1 MLLANVAQ
9 LVEQFTRNEQVAGS
23 NPAISSKKCSAIVP
37 SIFWCYVFCEL
48 VSKIHIMH
56 PVGGEHHAAALR
68 WYDYISP
75 SAFAKHDVSAKADIL
90 YLVIL
95 GIMYL
100 ASARHFL

>member
-56 PVGGEHHAAALR
+56 PVGVYIMPPLCGGTTVIIYPRSQNMMYHLR
-68 WYDYISP
+68 
-75 SAFAKHDVSAKADIL
+75 
-90 YLVIL
+90 
-95 GIMYL
+95 
-100 ASARHFL
+100 